1 MCDICV
7 FACAHAYINIS
18 VSMLV
23 CVCERK
29 SVCECVRVFM
39 CMCVY
44 LFVNTCVSVCINL
57 CVCVYVCDYFR
68 LFSLVIL
75 HIIMKKSTAWVKL
88 LICNYIIMVLY
99 Y

>member
-1 MCDICV
+1 MCE
-7 FACAHAYINIS
+7 H
-18 VSMLV
+18 
-23 CVCERK
+23 K
-29 SVCECVRVFM
+29 SVCECVRCTGVSVCM
-39 CMCVY
+39 CMRVY
-44 LFVNTCVSVCINL
+44 LFVNTCVSVFINL
-57 CVCVYVCDYFR
+57 CACACVCVYVCDYFR